1 MPGPVTDN
9 FQWQL
14 PEVDG
19 DEGTWGD
26 VLNAVLAAV
35 DSDLQTVE
43 DTADAALSLGGG
55 QMSGRVDVLTST
67 IAATHEGSV
76 TGVKTLDI
84 AVSNYHTAIVTG
96 ITTFIFGN
104 VPSGNFASGFVL
116 RLTNAGAFGIVW
128 PASVKWPG
136 GVAPV
141 LTISGVDILV
151 FLTDD
156 DGTTWRGVVSGKD
169 IR

>member
-9 FQWQL
+9 FGWQL

-26 VLNAVLAAV
+26 VLNAALAEV
-35 DSDLQTVE
+35 DEDLQAVS
-43 DTADAALSLGGG
+43 DVADAALPKAGGT
-55 QMSGRVDVLTST
+55 MTGRVDVKTST
-67 IAATHEGSV
+67 IALA
-76 TGVKTLDI
+76 
-84 AVSNYHTAIVTG
+84 
-96 ITTFIFGN
+96 
-104 VPSGNFASGFVL
+104 
-116 RLTNAGAFGIVW
+116 AGAFSGAEVLDLSAANYFVGELTGAASFVFSSVPAGDFATGFILRITNGGAYAITW

-136 GVAPV
+136 GVAPE
-141 LTISGVDILV
+141 LTESGVDILV

-156 DGTTWRGVVSGKD
+156 DGTTWRGMVSGKD